1 MNKLFLILGL
11 LINCVAFSQKEKG
24 TAYVALYK
32 DIAIKEMQ
40 RSGVPA
46 AITLAQGMLE
56 SGYGESVLSQK
67 SNNHFGIK
75 CKLDWAGEKV
85 YHDDDASQECFR
97 KYNNVEESYKDHS
110 DFLKNRPYYTSL
122 FTLEPTDF
130 EGWAKGLKKCG
141 YATEKDYPQNLI
153 KVINEYNLNDY
164 TLIALNRTKNNITDT
179 SYNNLAI
186 QQVTTSTVA
195 IITNSKPVIN
205 VENNN
210 KPTTPNVI
218 ATTIVADEVDEIAI
232 KKNDAPTNAIVAVEN
247 YPSGIFT
254 INGTKVFWA
263 NEGTSVL
270 AIAAM
275 QNISLEKLLE
285 YNDLEQT
292 EILEKAQLIFIER
305 KQKKGIKDFHLA
317 ASGESLHQ
325 IAQKEGVR
333 MEAIVE
339 YNSTHKKLNPLVG
352 EKIYLKNKAPIAP
365 KMSLAISSNTIPST
379 SIIN

>member
-1 MNKLFLILGL
+1 VNKLFLIFGL
-11 LINCVAFSQKEKG
+11 LISCVAFSQKEKG
-24 TAYVALYK
+24 FAYVALYK

-46 AITLAQGMLE
+46 AITLAQGILE
-56 SGYGESVLSQK
+56 SQYGESVLSQK

-75 CKLDWAGEKV
+75 CKLDWTGERV

-122 FTLEPTDF
+122 FSLDPTDY
-130 EGWAKGLKKCG
+130 ESWAKGLKKAG

-153 KVINEYNLNDY
+153 KVINDYNLNDY
-164 TLIALNRTKNNITDT
+164 TLMALNKSKNNSIDT
-179 SYNNLAI
+179 FYNTIATNK
-186 QQVTTSTVA
+186 VV
-195 IITNSKPVIN
+195 TNSTEIKIISKPEPKI
-205 VENNN
+205 
-210 KPTTPNVI
+210 TIT
-218 ATTIVADEVDEIAI
+218 TTIVEDEKDEIDP
-232 KKNDAPTNAIVAVEN
+232 KKLDVKASTTPVDEN
-247 YPSGIFT
+247 YPTGIFT
-254 INGTKVFWA
+254 INGAKVFWA
-263 NEGTSVL
+263 AAGTSVL
-270 AIAAM
+270 AIASM

-285 YNDLEQT
+285 FNDLEQT

-305 KQKKGIKDFHLA
+305 KQKKGSKDFHI
-317 ASGESLHQ
+317 ASIGETLHQ

-333 MEAIVE
+333 MDAIVE

-365 KMSLAISSNTIPST
+365 KMSLAISGNAPSISTI
-379 SIIN
+379 N